1 MRLNFVQN
9 TFKYTMEATCFLE
22 VIFHFS
28 FFIFHFSIFFFWFQ
42 DELSQF
48 SIFIQF
54 NHLKKSHQIVHVQT
68 SHYDLKKI
76 SRPIALALTASNHMF
91 KVHYWLLRSYNKKS
105 FKRFE
110 LHFKT
115 FFFIF
120 SFFLTFFLLTV
131 WHFWKYRKIRRKIC
145 MNYK

>member
-9 TFKYTMEATCFLE
+9 TFKYTMEATFLNFLF
-22 VIFHFS
+22 VITRKKS
-28 FFIFHFSIFFFWFQ
+28 
-42 DELSQF
+42 SQF
-48 SIFIQF
+48 LIFIR
-54 NHLKKSHQIVHVQT
+54 LKSSEKKSREIVHVQT
-68 SHYDLKKI
+68 SYHDLIKIKI

-91 KVHYWLLRSYNKKS
+91 KVHYWLLRSYNQKS

-120 SFFLTFFLLTV
+120 FSFLHSFYSKSDIFENIEKRLNKISITV
-131 WHFWKYRKIRRKIC
+131 Q
-145 MNYK
+145 NN